1 MARRHRLALGSGLT
15 LGVVSFLPFTIS
27 LADQRMLFHVLE
39 EMLLLALVTPL
50 IAYGLGPALGS
61 RLNFRL
67 QPLVGIV
74 ALNLALFSAQLP
86 EVVNLVVRAPG
97 AHALLQALF
106 IFAAFLFW
114 WPIIR
119 PTPIS
124 GGLSSIAKVG
134 YLMVASVPPTV
145 PGITL
150 AFSHHHFYA
159 VFRSI
164 EDQQLAGL
172 LLFATAKCA
181 LVTGTFIILWRLL
194 TPGAEPPDDDRREHA
209 LPELPSPAPAWF
221 ARLDESLPA
230 EPRPERTP
238 VATP

>member
-1 MARRHRLALGSGLT
+1 MAGRHRLALGCGLT
-15 LGVVSFLPFTIS
+15 LGAISFLPITIRLS
-27 LADQRMLFHVLE
+27 DQRMLFHVLE
-39 EMLLLALVTPL
+39 QMLLLAVVTPL
-50 IAYGLGPALGS
+50 IAYGLGPALRS

-67 QPLVGIV
+67 QPLVGIL

-86 EVVNLVVRAPG
+86 QVVNLVVKTPA
-97 AHALLQALF
+97 AHAVLQAIF
-106 IFAAFLFW
+106 IGAAFLFW

-119 PTPIS
+119 PNPAP

-159 VFRSI
+159 VFQSI

-194 TPGAEPPDDDRREHA
+194 TPEPEPPEDRGPDDA

-221 ARLDESLPA
+221 ARLDGALPA
-230 EPRPERTP
+230 EPQPERRP

>member
-1 MARRHRLALGSGLT
+1 MARRHRLALGCGLT
-15 LGVVSFLPFTIS
+15 LGVISFLPITIS
-27 LADQRMLFHVLE
+27 LADQRMVFHVLQ

-61 RLNFRL
+61 RLGFRL
-67 QPLVGIV
+67 QPLVGML

-86 EVVNLVVRAPG
+86 QVVNLAVKAQM
-97 AHALLQALF
+97 AHALLQGVF
-106 IFAAFLFW
+106 ITAAFLFW

-119 PTPIS
+119 PTPIT
-124 GGLSSIAKVG
+124 GGLSPIAKVG

-145 PGITL
+145 PGLTL

-159 VFRSI
+159 VFQSI

-181 LVTGTFIILWRLL
+181 LVTGTFVILWRLL
-194 TPGAEPPDDDRREHA
+194 TPDAEPPEDDGRDHA
-209 LPELPSPAPAWF
+209 LPALPSPAPPWF
-221 ARLDESLPA
+221 ARLDGSLPA
-230 EPRPERTP
+230 EPRPDRTP